1 MQKWIDDIRAN
12 FQFLPY
18 APIVF
23 VSALENK
30 RIQTIFDELEKIKE
44 NYNRR
49 VNTSVL
55 NEVITDSVA
64 MNPTPNTSKG
74 KSKFYYASQVD
85 AQPPTFVLFVNDP
98 ELVHFSYVRYLENM
112 LRRNFDFYGTP
123 IRIILRRRE

>member
-1 MQKWIDDIRAN
+1 MFIL
-12 FQFLPY
+12 FSY
-18 APIVF
+18 
-23 VSALENK
+23 
-30 RIQTIFDELEKIKE
+30 T
-44 NYNRR
+44 
-49 VNTSVL
+49 NTSIL